1 MNMRYFFLLSL
12 LMLLFAPTQA
22 GQAPASS
29 VTIPSVAG
37 AHPAD
42 KWAEMEAMT
51 EKRWQ
56 RRLVNKL
63 EKLETR
69 QLAKEG
75 RDARSHSWLV
85 ALLLSIFLG
94 VLGIDRFYLG
104 YTGWGLV
111 KLFSGGLFGIMYILD
126 IILIATFILRP
137 KRGSYGG

>member
-1 MNMRYFFLLSL
+1 MRYFFLLSL
-12 LMLLFAPTQA
+12 LMLLFAPAQA
-22 GQAPASS
+22 AQGPSFPATS
-29 VTIPSVAG
+29 PSA
-37 AHPAD
+37 AELLPAD

-56 RRLVNKL
+56 RKLVNKL
-63 EKLETR
+63 EKLESR

-75 RDARSHSWLV
+75 KEARSHSWIV

-104 YTGWGLV
+104 YPGWGLV
-111 KLFSGGLFGIMYILD
+111 KLFSAGLFGIMYVLD